1 MARPKLPPGQNKGH
15 KIPVRVN
22 DAEQRRLEA
31 AAARDHLPEVSSWL
45 RRLAML
51 RADELGVPPLESFQ
65 ESPPVAGAP
74 APESGA
80 EAPKKRTK
88 RPT

>member
-1 MARPKLPPGQNKGH
+1 MARPRLASGQARTTTFTMRMSG
-15 KIPVRVN
+15 
-22 DAEQRRLEA
+22 AEQARLVEA
-31 AAARDHLPEVSSWL
+31 ARRDYTELTPWL

-65 ESPPVAGAP
+65 ESPPAGAP
-74 APESGA
+74 APEPGA